1 MAYIYSCLAELCV
14 CCCLKNEEVITV
26 SPITSLNIISTDTDN
41 YPVRVKSRPVKL
53 PEEDEELKNVVP
65 PKPPPPI
72 QPSVYQHS
80 VPPVTQNVHELIQ
93 ASK

>member
-1 MAYIYSCLAELCV
+1 MQYIYSCFAELCI

-26 SPITSLNIISTDTDN
+26 SPITSLRITTTDN
-41 YPVRVKSRPVKL
+41 YPVMVKSHPVKL
-53 PEEDEELKNVVP
+53 PEEDELTNVVP
-65 PKPPPPI
+65 QKPPPPI

-80 VPPVTQNVHELIQ
+80 VPPAIQNVHELIQ